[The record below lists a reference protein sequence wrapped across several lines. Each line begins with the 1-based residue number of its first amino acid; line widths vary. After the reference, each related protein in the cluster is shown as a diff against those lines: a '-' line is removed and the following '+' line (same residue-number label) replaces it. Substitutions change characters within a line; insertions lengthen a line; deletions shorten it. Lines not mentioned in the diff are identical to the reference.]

1 VYTLPEGN
9 MDDILTRFVL
19 PARCVSFSPS
29 GIHLAAG
36 GDDDMIKMIDV
47 QNKKV
52 FKSIKCGGYV
62 RGLEYDP
69 ESNFLATTCADGTF
83 TVYEI
88 SSGKVMLSKRKGC
101 TKVDPG
107 SPSRVAPSWHPDGGS
122 LVAVPCHDGSIA
134 LYERLSWDVT
144 DELSGGHEGPVHLVQ
159 FSKNGLYLA
168 TTANDKSV
176 AVWDMLDKTVIQNKM
191 LPASACGMTWHPME
205 NKLVFVLEDG
215 TVAAWENPVPA
226 SLPGPCQDV
235 DLAAVDGGKRN
246 VFVGGFV
253 FYSFQLLVFI

>member
-1 VYTLPEGN
+1 
-9 MDDILTRFVL
+9 
-19 PARCVSFSPS
+19 
-29 GIHLAAG
+29 
-36 GDDDMIKMIDV
+36 
-47 QNKKV
+47 
-52 FKSIKCGGYV
+52 
-62 RGLEYDP
+62 
-69 ESNFLATTCADGTF
+69 
-83 TVYEI
+83 
-88 SSGKVMLSKRKGC
+88 
-101 TKVDPG
+101 
-107 SPSRVAPSWHPDGGS
+107 
-122 LVAVPCHDGSIA
+122 
-134 LYERLSWDVT
+134 
-144 DELSGGHEGPVHLVQ
+144 VQ